1 MMLWESFRIALIS
14 LRANKMRSFLT
25 MLGIII
31 GVASLIT
38 MVGVGAGAQTKV
50 ADQIRSVGANVL
62 MVVPG
67 TAREGGA
74 RKESGSGHTLTES
87 DARAIAKQIPQVQV
101 AAPSIRGA
109 SQIVRGNKNWNT
121 IINGTNADYFI
132 ARDWNLARGRNFSKS
147 EEEGAGKVA
156 VLGATVAKELFGSD
170 DPIGQEIRIS
180 SVKQVPEANTSKRQ
194 QSRISS
200 VPFNVI
206 GVLAEKG
213 SSGTGKNQD
222 DIVFVPISTAKLRLM
237 GSPSQVNRDSVA
249 YILVK
254 AVSDEG
260 AMAAAED
267 ATEALLKQR
276 HQIGVDREND
286 FEVINPA
293 EIMATQQ
300 AATNTFAWLLAA
312 IASVA
317 LVVGGISIMN
327 IMLVSVTERTR
338 EIGLRLAVGA
348 RRRDIRNQ
356 FLTEAVS
363 LCLLGGVIGVGVGT
377 VAAWTVAKL
386 ASWPVFLGPEAML
399 FAAGFAAAIG
409 IFFGYY
415 PARKAAKL
423 EPVVALR
430 SE

>member
-1 MMLWESFRIALIS
+1 
-14 LRANKMRSFLT
+14 
-25 MLGIII
+25 
-31 GVASLIT
+31 
-38 MVGVGAGAQTKV
+38 
-50 ADQIRSVGANVL
+50 
-62 MVVPG
+62 
-67 TAREGGA
+67 
-74 RKESGSGHTLTES
+74 
-87 DARAIAKQIPQVQV
+87 
-101 AAPSIRGA
+101 
-109 SQIVRGNKNWNT
+109 
-121 IINGTNADYFI
+121 
-132 ARDWNLARGRNFSKS
+132 
-147 EEEGAGKVA
+147 
-156 VLGATVAKELFGSD
+156 
-170 DPIGQEIRIS
+170 
-180 SVKQVPEANTSKRQ
+180 
-194 QSRISS
+194 
-200 VPFNVI
+200 
-206 GVLAEKG
+206 VLAEKG
-213 SSGTGKNQD
+213 SSGAGKNQD

-254 AVSDEG
+254 AVSDE
-260 AMAAAED
+260 AMAAAEG

-363 LCLLGGVIGVGVGT
+363 LCLLGGVVGVGVGT